1 MPVVTIKQ
9 FLKPGFLEKI
19 VRDSVPVARAVDKVI
34 KRRVAGLK
42 GVTMQ
47 EFDRHPVTKEIQAGA
62 NSTNVSNTL
71 GGKGNLFTFIGFYNS
86 TDPIGPVRE
95 VLKSNL
101 NLVSRQKAKRGTKG
115 VEFYR
120 YQLTIPTLES
130 FRLVARMPWESGN
143 SWVIGVERGISGF
156 SNYMYFTRG
165 GGRFSGSSRSGKA
178 LQSKKAI
185 NAGTFSPTLYMTEIL
200 NNYRN
205 RLRG

>member
-1 MPVVTIKQ
+1 
-9 FLKPGFLEKI
+9 
-19 VRDSVPVARAVDKVI
+19 
-34 KRRVAGLK
+34 
-42 GVTMQ
+42 
-47 EFDRHPVTKEIQAGA
+47 
-62 NSTNVSNTL
+62 
-71 GGKGNLFTFIGFYNS
+71 
-86 TDPIGPVRE
+86 
-95 VLKSNL
+95 
-101 NLVSRQKAKRGTKG
+101 
-115 VEFYR
+115 
-120 YQLTIPTLES
+120 
-130 FRLVARMPWESGN
+130 MPWESGN